1 MIQRNTRQRDTI
13 LAVLERA
20 EGPLSAPELLCRAQQ
35 DLPGLGIATV
45 YRTLKL
51 LTEDGRVR
59 SVNLDGESLF
69 ERADLPHHHHFA
81 CRVCGKVFDLDVCPL
96 ALPQGLAVPPGYLVE
111 GHEVTLYG
119 VCPGCSA

>member
-13 LAVLERA
+13 LSVLERA
-20 EGPLSAPELLCRAQQ
+20 EGPLSAPELLSRAQRA
-35 DLPGLGIATV
+35 LPNLGIATV

-51 LTEDGRVR
+51 LSEDGRVR

-81 CRVCGKVFDLDVCPL
+81 CRVCGKVFDLDGCPFVTFQ
-96 ALPQGLAVPPGYLVE
+96 LPSGFVAE
-111 GHEVTLYG
+111 AHEVTLYG
-119 VCPGCSA
+119 VCAQCSA